1 MSTFRSRA
9 LASGLAALAVFP
21 AAAVA
26 TPPEVP
32 SGVSTSS
39 MYSPPSSSIPGTP
52 GSVVWW
58 RTMPATDEANL
69 GSLSG
74 SARPNATAKRVIY
87 RSVAI
92 DGTANVD
99 SATVFTPA
107 GAPPAGGWKVVSW
120 NHVTTG
126 GADLCAPSRATANLP
141 GTSTANPE
149 YERLTRSDELI
160 AGLLNRGLVVVR
172 VDYEGIGTPGPHPY
186 LIDRSLA
193 RTNVNAVRATREL
206 VPSTTTEWAVAGQ
219 SEGGIA
225 ALSTSKY
232 APTYAPELTLKA
244 TLSATPPVDNKTLVF
259 EVGTLLP
266 FGSGLSSMG
275 GLMLNGARLA
285 SPALGAA
292 YPSYLTS
299 EGATRMGDLESLCLA
314 QLGAGSSLGGLS
326 FAQIYGPTASQYKA
340 ALYAELDR
348 NDPRFI
354 DLGSEPIRFYAGSLD
369 GVAWQSK
376 INDVVDLQKAAHPH
390 PEKVTY
396 KTYLFGTH
404 VNITDNAQGGVDMAN
419 WLKAQLG

>member
-1 MSTFRSRA
+1 M
-9 LASGLAALAVFP
+9 
-21 AAAVA
+21 
-26 TPPEVP
+26 
-32 SGVSTSS
+32 
-39 MYSPPSSSIPGTP
+39 
-52 GSVVWW
+52 VWW
-58 RTMPATDEANL
+58 RTMASSDEANL
-69 GSLSG
+69 GSLTD
-74 SARPNATAKRVIY
+74 ADRPNATAKRVIY

-92 DGTANVD
+92 NGAPNVE
-99 SATVFTPA
+99 SATVFTPNTA
-107 GAPPAGGWKVVSW
+107 APVGGWKVVSW

-141 GTSTANPE
+141 GTSTTNPE

-160 AGLLNRGLVVVR
+160 ADLLNRGIVVVR

-193 RTNVNAVRATREL
+193 RTNVDAVRATREL
-206 VPSTTTEWAVAGQ
+206 VPSTSTEWAVAGQ

-259 EVGTLLP
+259 DGGTLLP

-285 SPALGAA
+285 VPSLGAA

-299 EGATRMGDLESLCLA
+299 EGATRMGDIESLCLA
-314 QLGAGSSLGGLS
+314 QLGASSSLGGLS

-340 ALYAELDR
+340 DLYAELDR

-354 DLGSEPIRFYAGSLD
+354 RIGTEPVRFYAGSLD

-376 INDVVDLQKAAHPH
+376 INQVVDIQKAARLH
-390 PEKVTY
+390 PETVSY
-396 KTYLFGTH
+396 KTYPFGTH

-419 WLKAQLG
+419 WLKSQLG